1 MEKKSEMEQL
11 TEDQISV
18 IREITQVDK
27 LVEDLKLGKV
37 NGCYLKA
44 FRTMDLIQKGVQG
57 CSWKS
62 AQDLIAIFTCLGDL
76 LSKADPVER
85 VPTNMILR
93 ILKGI
98 RDEYVTASGKKPGS
112 KSTNFDTEESLTK
125 MMISDDAVIHDY
137 TQPLTD
143 LKENILDYLNE
154 LDSELE
160 TSIENIAAK
169 SSEQITSGQVILT
182 TGKSKSVEAFLKYA
196 AKTMTF
202 QVIVAE
208 SEPSGNGTE
217 LANKLAEAGIST
229 QLIPDSA
236 IFAIMPRVNKVIIG
250 THSVMANGGLKAIS
264 GSYALAYAAKNHS
277 VPLTVCTPI
286 FKITPNYLISHD
298 QVAFNKFV
306 SPHQVL
312 QFNEAPYATET
323 EVVNP
328 VFDYVPP
335 ELVNGFVTNWGFY
348 TPSYVY
354 RLLSELY
361 HRKDYLS

>member
-1 MEKKSEMEQL
+1 MDKLSEDKIAE
-11 TEDQISV
+11 IRSV
-18 IREITQVDK
+18 TQVDK

-44 FRTMDLIQKGVQG
+44 FRTMDLLEKGVKG
-57 CSWKS
+57 CAWNS
-62 AQDLIAIFTCLGDL
+62 AQDLISIFTCIGDL
-76 LSKADPVER
+76 LSKADPIET
-85 VPTNMILR
+85 VPTNIVLR
-93 ILKGI
+93 VLKGI
-98 RDEYVTASGKKPGS
+98 RDEYVTASSKNPGD
-112 KSTNFDTEESLTK
+112 KSIGFDTEESLPK
-125 MMISDDAVIHDY
+125 MMISDDLATHDY
-137 TQPLTD
+137 AQPFKD
-143 LKENILDYLNE
+143 LKENIIDYLSE

-160 TSIENIAAK
+160 ASVENIASK
-169 SSEQITSGQVILT
+169 SLEQISSGQVILT
-182 TGKSKSVEAFLKYA
+182 AGKSKSVEAFLKYA
-196 AKTMTF
+196 AKYMTF
-202 QVIVAE
+202 QVFVAE

-217 LANKLAEAGIST
+217 LAMKLAEAGINT
-229 QLIPDSA
+229 ILIPDSA

-250 THSVMANGGLKAIS
+250 THSVMANGGLKAVS

-306 SPHQVL
+306 SPHQIL
-312 QFNEAPYATET
+312 PFHESPFSTET

-335 ELVNGFVTNWGFY
+335 ELVNGFVTNWGCY

-361 HRKDYLS
+361 HRRDYLS